1 MTRPGH
7 TRITRAAL
15 RHTIEA
21 VTAHAFG
28 VPRRNITADLED
40 DAGRLA
46 AAVTVRLAL
55 PALLGASLESGQ
67 GSLFDRSRAA
77 RAAIA
82 ARGQELTGRTLGR
95 IDIRLSGSKPAPAG
109 RVDGTTVPAPAAP
122 INQESTHRQ
131 RRAA

>member
-7 TRITRAAL
+7 TRITRTAL

-28 VPRRNITADLED
+28 VPRRNVTADLED

-55 PALLGASLESGQ
+55 PDLLGTRPDVRQ
-67 GSLFDRSRAA
+67 GSLFDRSRTA
-77 RAAIA
+77 RAAITA
-82 ARGQELTGRTLGR
+82 KGQELTGRSIGR
-95 IDIRLSGSKPAPAG
+95 VDIRLSGSKPAPEA
-109 RVDGTTVPAPAAP
+109 RVDADSVHPAPAAP
-122 INQESTHRQ
+122 GYQE
-131 RRAA
+131 RRVA